1 MIVRSR
7 RTESSGN
14 EDSIL
19 CGGPDKVP
27 ALRTVNRLMVREPAL
42 GWEPSRCCGWPG
54 PPNAH
59 VAAETI
65 LTHAVGIGQIAAR
78 HVGAAVIALD
88 PFDAQ
93 AE

>member
-1 MIVRSR
+1 VAGPGR
-7 RTESSGN
+7 RT
-14 EDSIL
+14 
-19 CGGPDKVP
+19 P
-27 ALRTVNRLMVREPAL
+27 
-42 GWEPSRCCGWPG
+42 
-54 PPNAH
+54 H

-93 AE
+93 AEPFWRQQA